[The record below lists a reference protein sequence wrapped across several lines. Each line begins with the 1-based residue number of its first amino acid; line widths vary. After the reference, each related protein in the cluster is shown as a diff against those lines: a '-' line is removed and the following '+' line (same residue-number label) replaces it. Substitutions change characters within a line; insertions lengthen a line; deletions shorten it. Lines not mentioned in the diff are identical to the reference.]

1 MTSPPPPGIAARHA
15 PLLPPTSTSRPS
27 QECAPNAAT
36 SNLRLA
42 RAGLGHP
49 PPVISTRMRT
59 GCRESRT
66 IMKLGKSRYKEIVRF
81 IATLKPTRQ
90 CMKRLMERFPCQSP
104 STLLSIFSQE
114 YQKLMKK
121 THSRHHTTE
130 AVEHYYSRYLKDV
143 TENPSAPI
151 LLDLANEVD
160 FSPAL
165 MARIILERFLQ
176 DQDGPAPSK
185 PVLNS
190 MLRDPSLIPDPVLAN
205 QVHQCIVND
214 CCNGP
219 WVDSIKHSV
228 GYEHEVLLR
237 EKLIERGLAF
247 LDEDQLRNKGY
258 DKTPDVILEVPIAV
272 DGHVIHWIE
281 SKASFGD
288 ENSHS
293 TYLQEQFWSY
303 WNRLTADCTIL
314 YIALR
319 FGPGLVIYWHGFI
332 EELDCNRER
341 GILLK
346 DEFPDNIVTL
356 LDCTAQES
364 GHGFHAEGKT
374 EKSQETM

>member
-90 CMKRLMERFPCQSP
+90 CMKRLMERFPW
-104 STLLSIFSQE
+104 
-114 YQKLMKK
+114 
-121 THSRHHTTE
+121 
-130 AVEHYYSRYLKDV
+130 YLKDV